1 MRIPYL
7 LAVLLFGIVS
17 VCTAGDQPKQIPS
30 QMAVAAQPSD
40 SDLFDSSLGI
50 FHTDMAQIVED
61 GRRDPNHRYSHRER
75 DSEVTCYKM
84 RSYLVARESPD
95 SDVVG
100 PAGYSTCQPASKYG
114 VKRADK
120 PANAPAR

>member
-1 MRIPYL
+1 MRILYL
-7 LAVLLFGIVS
+7 LVVSLFGIVS

-30 QMAVAAQPSD
+30 HAFDSAQPSD
-40 SDLFDSSLGI
+40 SDLFDSSFGI
-50 FHTDMAQIVED
+50 LRTDIAQIVED
-61 GRRDPNHRYSHRER
+61 GQRDPNHRYFHEH